1 MSYIVIATTDD
12 VQTSSAQT
20 LINANNYTNTAI
32 PEQIQEVLL
41 PLLPARP
48 DQVSNVTWDFK
59 TTTVD
64 ADGNEVKKWEHSPT
78 IEYVD
83 QSANISLDICKT
95 LVSSGKAEAVTAS
108 NAYTD
113 LSVSGILNSAK
124 TYTDNATNRTLNI
137 SKNYTDQNFN
147 LLKNI
152 VEAMQISQYLSEED
166 IMDAMDRID
175 LL

>member
-1 MSYIVIATTDD
+1 MAYIVIATTDD

-64 ADGNEVKKWEHSPT
+64 ADGNEVKNG
-78 IEYVD
+78 
-83 QSANISLDICKT
+83 NIRQQ
-95 LVSSGKAEAVTAS
+95 
-108 NAYTD
+108 
-113 LSVSGILNSAK
+113 LNMSTNQPIYLWIYAK
-124 TYTDNATNRTLNI
+124 L
-137 SKNYTDQNFN
+137 
-147 LLKNI
+147 
-152 VEAMQISQYLSEED
+152 
-166 IMDAMDRID
+166 
-175 LL
+175 